1 MEMCDLTDANPKV
14 FENAPTSKSRMALD
28 RGRITLL
35 ASILPTTLVLA
46 GISIFLVMHRLRKRR
61 QDERTQQDTQ
71 TSKRILPTTPTSI
84 SENTTINPPDTTYS
98 MVNDELYDIVEVTD
112 AEAQDQTVTRHVY
125 ENTTNHSDEQNVE
138 NLSTSSA
145 AFDRSIVYI
154 INAEHVDHPGA
165 SNDVEAKQ
173 FAETA

>member
-1 MEMCDLTDANPKV
+1 
-14 FENAPTSKSRMALD
+14 
-28 RGRITLL
+28 
-35 ASILPTTLVLA
+35 
-46 GISIFLVMHRLRKRR
+46 
-61 QDERTQQDTQ
+61 
-71 TSKRILPTTPTSI
+71 
-84 SENTTINPPDTTYS
+84 

-145 AFDRSIVYI
+145 AFDSSIVYI
-154 INAEHVDHPGA
+154 INSEHADHLGA

-173 FAETA
+173 FAETAWYNCGNWSQIKRYYANTQIIIIHDQFFALPCGRLVRTGQLTLKWISRDIDVTDWTYLTTFTSQQYCNSSASSTQAQEPF